1 MKLTVRIRK
10 AAQAFLNQPIPY
22 LFFSIDKFFDKLFL
36 PLMSKLWRL
45 EGVMR
50 GGVIGQGLFLGRPIL
65 KFYPGSKVI
74 LEKGFS
80 LLSDQRRCTTGN
92 LYAPCRIQT
101 HSRTSSIFIGEG
113 AGLNGTSIVSLSRSI
128 HIGKHTMIGPNCVI
142 IDSPG
147 HRLWPPEGRL
157 FYSDSSLD
165 QDVLIGDNCWIAL
178 GCVILPGS
186 RIGDN
191 SVIGARSVVCG
202 EIPPNSLA
210 IGSPAKVIRKLD
222 EEKSEQK

>member
-1 MKLTVRIRK
+1 MKFTTRIRQ
-10 AAQAFLNQPIPY
+10 AVLAFLNQPIPY
-22 LFFSIDKFFDKLFL
+22 IFFTFDKLYDKLFL
-36 PLMSKLWRL
+36 PIMSHVWHF
-45 EGVMR
+45 EGIMR
-50 GGVIGQGLFLGRPIL
+50 GGLIGRGLFLGRPIL
-65 KFYPGSKVI
+65 KIYPGSKVV

-80 LLSDQRRCTTGN
+80 LLSSQRRCTAGN

-113 AGLNGTSIVSLSRSI
+113 AGLNGASIVSLSRSI
-128 HIGKHTMIGPNCVI
+128 HIGQHAMIGPNCVI

-157 FYSDSSLD
+157 FYSESDLD
-165 QDVLIGDNCWIAL
+165 QDVFIGDNCWIAL

-186 RIGDN
+186 KIGEN
-191 SVIGARSVVCG
+191 SVIGARSVVFG

-210 IGSPAKVIRKLD
+210 MGNPAKVIRKLD
-222 EEKSEQK
+222 EK